1 MAKPLLK
8 QLKQFGSLVLAD
20 FDQHPVWIAC
30 HGVDDEEPWL
40 DETDEETFRPWTGDM
55 PTAPTDG
62 MLVVEA
68 TIELADGAKLPG
80 FITPSL
86 DAGDLGT
93 QQPQIFIG
101 EYRFGVSWLLPRR
114 RGNHQDRALSV
125 FVQCLA
131 K

>member
-1 MAKPLLK
+1 MG
-8 QLKQFGSLVLAD
+8 F
-20 FDQHPVWIAC
+20 
-30 HGVDDEEPWL
+30 
-40 DETDEETFRPWTGDM
+40 
-55 PTAPTDG
+55 
-62 MLVVEA
+62 VVEA